1 MKLTVDRIE
10 GEFAVL
16 EKDIGQFV
24 QIPVELIPD
33 AREGDII
40 DISVCKDDDGLRK
53 KRIKDLHDKLFN

>member
-1 MKLTVDRIE
+1 MKFTVDRIE

-16 EKDIGQFV
+16 EKDIGRYV

-33 AREGDII
+33 ACEGDII
-40 DISVCKDDDGLRK
+40 DISVCKDDAGLRK